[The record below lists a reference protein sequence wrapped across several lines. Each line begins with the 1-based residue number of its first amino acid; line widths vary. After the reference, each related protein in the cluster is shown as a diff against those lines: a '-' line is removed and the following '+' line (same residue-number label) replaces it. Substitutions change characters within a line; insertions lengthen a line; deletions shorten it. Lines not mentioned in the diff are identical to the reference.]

1 MDKSTEQDREEKARG
16 KLAVLPFMRP
26 NENTSSPANPP
37 IPLDASN
44 ELDETSPTAPVD
56 KLLADAAEPS
66 EPNGS
71 CESEQVDD
79 SNLPARTPRLPVVG
93 PTQLE
98 SRQQDRLQ
106 AITDYDERE
115 LEPQSLVHRI
125 TTFLSGWAA
134 SFIIHSLILI
144 LLAVFSIRSLET
156 EEASLTLAQPLA
168 EELNA
173 EAIDVKIDFNPDESN
188 ALQSELEND
197 VVSDFSEELTPATL
211 EAPELEF
218 ELPLLDEGLTPIAGS
233 GLAKGVG
240 EGDGGPAAGGK
251 KKGVA
256 GESAGFFGAYA
267 EGTDFI
273 FVIDCSGSMQGER
286 WTRAVYELENSII
299 DMSEDQNFCIVLY
312 NQFTAVMGGANRI
325 EMVPRTEENM
335 ERAFTWLRQQR
346 PGGGTFARQSLSL
359 ALVQQPDAIFLLSDG
374 QIQDNSEQFL
384 EANNISMDNGIGENR
399 QIPVHT
405 IALLSNFGQRTLKRI
420 ADNNEGT
427 FTRVSR

>member
-1 MDKSTEQDREEKARG
+1 MDKSTELDREEKTRD
-16 KLAVLPFMRP
+16 KLAVLPFLRP
-26 NENTSSPANPP
+26 SGNASSPANPP

-44 ELDETSPTAPVD
+44 ELDETAPAAPLD
-56 KLLADAAEPS
+56 KLLADTAEPS
-66 EPNGS
+66 NVNRS
-71 CESEQVDD
+71 SESNQVDD
-79 SNLPARTPRLPVVG
+79 SNLPVKAPRLPVVG
-93 PTQLE
+93 PAQLE

-106 AITDYDERE
+106 AIADYDRE
-115 LEPQSLVHRI
+115 LEPESLVHRI
-125 TTFLSGWAA
+125 TKFLSGWAA

-188 ALQSELEND
+188 ALKSELENE

-211 EAPELEF
+211 EAPESEF
-218 ELPLLDEGLTPIAGS
+218 ELPLLESGLTPIAGR

-273 FVIDCSGSMQGER
+273 FVIDCSGSMHGER
-286 WTRAVYELENSII
+286 WERAVYELENSIF
-299 DMSEDQNFCIVLY
+299 DLGEDQNFCIILY
-312 NQFTAVMGGANRI
+312 NQFTGIMGGANRI
-325 EMVPRTEENM
+325 EMVPRTDENL

-346 PGGGTFARQSLSL
+346 PSGGTFARQSLSL
-359 ALVQQPDAIFLLSDG
+359 ALAEQPDAIFLLSDG
-374 QIQDNSEQFL
+374 QIQDNSAEFL
-384 EANNISMDNGIGENR
+384 EANNISMDNGIGEKR

-405 IALLSNFGQRTLKRI
+405 IALLSTFGQRTLKQI
-420 ADNNEGT
+420 ADGNEGT
-427 FTRVSR
+427 FTRVGR

>member
-1 MDKSTEQDREEKARG
+1 MDKSTELDREEKTRD

-26 NENTSSPANPP
+26 GGNTPSPANPS

-44 ELDETSPTAPVD
+44 ELDETAPDAPVV
-56 KLLADAAEPS
+56 KLLADTATPS
-66 EPNGS
+66 EANLN
-71 CESEQVDD
+71 CESNQVDD
-79 SNLPARTPRLPVVG
+79 SNLPARAPRLPVVG
-93 PTQLE
+93 PAQLE

-106 AITDYDERE
+106 AIADYDHE
-115 LEPQSLVHRI
+115 LEPVSLVQRI
-125 TTFLSGWAA
+125 TKFLSGWAA
-134 SFIIHSLILI
+134 SFIIHSLVLI

-156 EEASLTLAQPLA
+156 KEASLTLTQPLTD
-168 EELNA
+168 ELNA

-197 VVSDFSEELTPATL
+197 VVSDFSEDLTPATL

-218 ELPLLDEGLTPIAGS
+218 ELPLFDEGLTPIAGS
-233 GLAKGVG
+233 GLTKGVG
-240 EGDGGPAAGGK
+240 EGDGRPDAGGK

-273 FVIDCSGSMQGER
+273 FVIDCSGSMHGER
-286 WTRAVYELENSII
+286 WARAVYELENSII
-299 DMSEDQNFCIVLY
+299 DLGEDQNFCIVLY
-312 NQFTAVMGGANRI
+312 NQFTAVMGDATRI
-325 EMVPRTEENM
+325 EMVPRTDENL
-335 ERAFTWLRQQR
+335 ERAFTWLRNQQ

-359 ALVQQPDAIFLLSDG
+359 ALAEQPDAIFLLSDG
-374 QIQDNSEQFL
+374 QIQDNSEAFL
-384 EANNISMDNGIGENR
+384 KANNLSMDNGIGEKR

-405 IALLSNFGQRTLKRI
+405 IALLSTFGQRTLKQI

-427 FTRVSR
+427 FTRVGR

>member
-1 MDKSTEQDREEKARG
+1 M
-16 KLAVLPFMRP
+16 
-26 NENTSSPANPP
+26 
-37 IPLDASN
+37 
-44 ELDETSPTAPVD
+44 
-56 KLLADAAEPS
+56 
-66 EPNGS
+66 
-71 CESEQVDD
+71 
-79 SNLPARTPRLPVVG
+79 
-93 PTQLE
+93 
-98 SRQQDRLQ
+98 
-106 AITDYDERE
+106 
-115 LEPQSLVHRI
+115 
-125 TTFLSGWAA
+125 
-134 SFIIHSLILI
+134 
-144 LLAVFSIRSLET
+144 
-156 EEASLTLAQPLA
+156 
-168 EELNA
+168 
-173 EAIDVKIDFNPDESN
+173 
-188 ALQSELEND
+188 
-197 VVSDFSEELTPATL
+197 
-211 EAPELEF
+211 EF

-233 GLAKGVG
+233 GLARGVG

-346 PGGGTFARQSLSL
+346 PGGGTFARQSLGL
-359 ALVQQPDAIFLLSDG
+359 TLVQQPDAIFLLSDG

-427 FTRVSR
+427 FTRVGR